1 MQSLKIS
8 FLWVYDNESVQNSV
22 LFNLFK
28 QLSKNK
34 IEIVDYDKADIIFI
48 GPYDSLSFKRRLF
61 SYFSKKKYF
70 NLLNKF
76 YPNIDI
82 YSFKRS
88 YKPLKIY
95 LSRENYTSYM
105 PRSMPDYDF
114 SFYHNLGIVGD
125 NHFRFPIW
133 KEHIDWSHEG
143 IIRDIES
150 HAEAK
155 RLGFFLNLESLL
167 RPQGFDFMR
176 KKKEVCFVTSYLL
189 EPKKSIY
196 LKFKNHFNVVGYGMY
211 FDPTIAANHKSNF
224 LTSDV
229 LKNYAF
235 YLCPENSVYPGYYSA
250 RVADGFLSKSLPITW
265 ADKSINIDFNPKAF
279 INLIDDIEN
288 NYENICNSLKDDS
301 FLKKFTYE
309 LLILKRIDL
318 TAERI
323 SVEKILSNFQ

>member
-8 FLWVYDNESVQNSV
+8 FLWCYDNESVQNSV

-48 GPYDSLSFKRRLF
+48 GPYDFLSFKRRLF

-82 YSFKRS
+82 YSFKRN

-133 KEHIDWSHEG
+133 KEYIDWSHEG

-150 HAEAK
+150 NGDAK
-155 RLGFFLNLESLL
+155 KLGFFLNLESLL

-176 KKKEVCFVTSYLL
+176 KKKEVCIITSYLL

-211 FDPTIAANHKSNF
+211 FDPTIAGSDKSNF
-224 LTSDV
+224 LISDV

-288 NYENICNSLKDDS
+288 NYENICNSLKDES

-309 LLILKRIDL
+309 PLILKRIDL

-323 SVEKILSNFQ
+323 FVEKILSNFQ